1 MSDETA
7 VSEALA
13 SFDSLSGRYG
23 LVVCEGSGSPVELNL
38 SGSDIANMR
47 MVRER
52 SIPTIIV
59 GDIELPCS
67 VYRSIPTIIVG
78 DIERGGVFAAIYG
91 TWKLI
96 PEEDREYL
104 QGFVINRFRGDV
116 SVLYPGIEELE
127 SMTGMRCF
135 GVIPYMDLRVPEEDS
150 SESKVS
156 CQEGLG
162 SLEDLLLA
170 CKDSV
175 DLNGMLRIS
184 GA

>member
-47 MVRER
+47 MVRE
-52 SIPTIIV
+52 
-59 GDIELPCS
+59 
-67 VYRSIPTIIVG
+67 RSIPTIIVG